1 MTNEEKI
8 IQEKLGNQNPFRV
21 PEGYFD
27 SFADQL
33 MSQIPETKREVEQ
46 PVHKATKVRL
56 LRPIMVAAACACIAI
71 FSITLYLNHAQE
83 PAKELTATKATPS
96 NLQNAEEEYL
106 DDAADYVMLDNADI
120 YACLSE

>member
-56 LRPIMVAAACACIAI
+56 LQQLVLVLP
-71 FSITLYLNHAQE
+71 FSVLRYISTTLR
-83 PAKELTATKATPS
+83 
-96 NLQNAEEEYL
+96 NLQRN
-106 DDAADYVMLDNADI
+106 
-120 YACLSE
+120 